1 MGNAASAEK
10 PLKVL
15 LAESSPAVR
24 GSMEQVLRHQGYEV
38 ICASDGFDV
47 LCRLPEWRPDLLLM
61 ACSLPRLTGSQV
73 CSLLRQ
79 SPDFRHL
86 RVILLADDNTLLD
99 RVTSAV
105 VSADA
110 CLVKPFRTA
119 ELQAALLA
127 MPSADELA
135 TAV

>member
-1 MGNAASAEK
+1 MGYAAKTDK

-24 GSMEQVLRHQGYEV
+24 DSMEQVLLHQGYDV
-38 ICASDGFDV
+38 ICANDGFDV
-47 LCRLPEWRPDLLLM
+47 LCRLPEWRPDLLLL
-61 ACSLPRLTGSQV
+61 ACSLPRLSGSQV

-99 RVTSAV
+99 KVTSAV
-105 VSADA
+105 VLADA
-110 CLVKPFRTA
+110 CLIKPFRSA

-127 MPSADELA
+127 MPAQDELGE
-135 TAV
+135 AV